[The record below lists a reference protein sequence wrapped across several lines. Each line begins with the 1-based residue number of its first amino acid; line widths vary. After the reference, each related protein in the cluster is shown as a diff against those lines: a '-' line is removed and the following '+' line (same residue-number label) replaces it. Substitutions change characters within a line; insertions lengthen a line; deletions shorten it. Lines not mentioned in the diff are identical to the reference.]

1 MSAEVKKN
9 VLGGMLQSCCH
20 SPKTGYFRDG
30 YCRTDDTD
38 FGSHVICAEVTAG
51 FLEFSKSRG
60 NDLTTPRP
68 EYNFPGLSPGDRWC
82 LCALR
87 WKEAFEAANSFDKDA
102 VRDAI
107 AAVEMETFYGD
118 VKFGPDGNNIAKPM
132 FLRQIGSDGSYNLVQ
147 TFNDLDY
154 PRNVSY

>member
-9 VLGGMLQSCCH
+9 VLGGVLQSCCH

-38 FGSHVICAEVTAG
+38 FGSHVICAEVTAR

-87 WKEAFEAANSFDKDA
+87 WKEAWEEGLAPAVILEACDEAALRYITLEILKDF
-102 VRDAI
+102 AI
-107 AAVEMETFYGD
+107 
-118 VKFGPDGNNIAKPM
+118 KP
-132 FLRQIGSDGSYNLVQ
+132 SH
-147 TFNDLDY
+147 
-154 PRNVSY
+154 

>member
-9 VLGGMLQSCCH
+9 VLGGTLQSCCH

-87 WKEAFEAANSFDKDA
+87 WKEAWEEGLAPAVILEACDEAALRYITLEILKDF
-102 VRDAI
+102 AI
-107 AAVEMETFYGD
+107 
-118 VKFGPDGNNIAKPM
+118 KP
-132 FLRQIGSDGSYNLVQ
+132 SH
-147 TFNDLDY
+147 
-154 PRNVSY
+154 

>member
-1 MSAEVKKN
+1 MEIKKN

-87 WKEAFEAANSFDKDA
+87 WKEAWEEGLAPAVILEACDEAALRYITLEILKDF
-102 VRDAI
+102 AI
-107 AAVEMETFYGD
+107 
-118 VKFGPDGNNIAKPM
+118 KP
-132 FLRQIGSDGSYNLVQ
+132 SH
-147 TFNDLDY
+147 
-154 PRNVSY
+154 

>member
-9 VLGGMLQSCCH
+9 VLGGVLQSCCH

-30 YCRTDDTD
+30 YCRTDDND

-87 WKEAFEAANSFDKDA
+87 WKEAWEEGLAPAVILEACDEAALRYITLEILKDF
-102 VRDAI
+102 AI
-107 AAVEMETFYGD
+107 
-118 VKFGPDGNNIAKPM
+118 KP
-132 FLRQIGSDGSYNLVQ
+132 SH
-147 TFNDLDY
+147 
-154 PRNVSY
+154 

>member
-51 FLEFSKSRG
+51 FLEFSKSCG

-87 WKEAFEAANSFDKDA
+87 WKEAWEEGLAPAVILEACDEAALRYVNLEILKDF
-102 VRDAI
+102 AI
-107 AAVEMETFYGD
+107 
-118 VKFGPDGNNIAKPM
+118 KP
-132 FLRQIGSDGSYNLVQ
+132 SH
-147 TFNDLDY
+147 
-154 PRNVSY
+154 

>member
-9 VLGGMLQSCCH
+9 VLGGVLQSCCH

-87 WKEAFEAANSFDKDA
+87 WKEAWEEGLAPAVILEACDEAALRYITLEILKDF
-102 VRDAI
+102 AI
-107 AAVEMETFYGD
+107 
-118 VKFGPDGNNIAKPM
+118 KP
-132 FLRQIGSDGSYNLVQ
+132 SH
-147 TFNDLDY
+147 
-154 PRNVSY
+154 

>member
-1 MSAEVKKN
+1 MSTEIKKN

-51 FLEFSKSRG
+51 VLEFSKSRG

-87 WKEAFEAANSFDKDA
+87 WREAWEEGLAPAVILEACDEAALRYVTLEILKDF
-102 VRDAI
+102 AI
-107 AAVEMETFYGD
+107 
-118 VKFGPDGNNIAKPM
+118 KP
-132 FLRQIGSDGSYNLVQ
+132 SH
-147 TFNDLDY
+147 
-154 PRNVSY
+154 